1 MLKYHETLKV
11 VNPLRE
17 QAAEMGEKLAVVQAA
32 LAEKRAKVKAIMDNL
47 AALTQEQEELT
58 AKAEKLSFDLEQCKL
73 KMFRATKMIEG
84 LAGEKERWNSTV
96 ASLTEAQQ
104 FITGDSLVAAG
115 MICYAGPF
123 ISQYRE
129 SMEKMWREQMSELY
143 IKYTENINMR
153 RVLGKDVVIRSW
165 AVAGL
170 PSDNLSIE
178 NGIIMFGSR
187 RWPLMIDPQTQ
198 ANKFIKKMGS

>member
-58 AKAEKLSFDLEQCKL
+58 AKAEKLSYDLEQCKL

-129 SMEKMWREQMSELY
+129 
-143 IKYTENINMR
+143 
-153 RVLGKDVVIRSW
+153 
-165 AVAGL
+165 
-170 PSDNLSIE
+170 
-178 NGIIMFGSR
+178 
-187 RWPLMIDPQTQ
+187 
-198 ANKFIKKMGS
+198 